1 VVSMSGT
8 VDGVVAFPAS
18 PTHVRN
24 ALTEGAEPSSTGPLA
39 VAALDGVPS
48 PRRSALVDLHG
59 APVLRA
65 HVRRGTGS
73 SRSPSRSFPPE
84 GGEALPEAKVSVA
97 IGAEELHW
105 ARSVARREGKS
116 LSAVLTESLAERRRL
131 AGLREVVSWTGEG
144 ETPLSREELAA
155 ASRELTE
162 GAVAPRRR
170 SDQVVRARA
179 LRARG
184 TRMDRCGCQGLES
197 AGGSRRLTRR
207 GGGSAAS

>member
-1 VVSMSGT
+1 MAWSLLLHHRPTCGT
-8 VDGVVAFPAS
+8 LS
-18 PTHVRN
+18 PRAQN
-24 ALTEGAEPSSTGPLA
+24 RQARGPLA

-65 HVRRGTGS
+65 HVRRGTAS
-73 SRSPSRSFPPE
+73 SRSLSRSFPPE
-84 GGEALPEAKVSVA
+84 VGEALPEAKVSVA

-131 AGLREVVSWTGEG
+131 AGLREVVSWTCEG

-170 SDQVVRARA
+170 SDWVRARA
-179 LRARG
+179 LELRARG
-184 TRMDRCGCQGLES
+184 TRMDRCGCHGLES
-197 AGGSRRLTRR
+197 AGGRLSPTHVTRR